1 VLRVERLAREGV
13 FIDISLHVRAGE
25 IVALAGLVG
34 SGRSEVARA
43 IFGIDRYDAGKVTI
57 GGTELRRGSPAAAMA
72 AGIGYVPEDRRQQGL
87 VMDMSI
93 QQNVALA
100 SLARLRRGGLVRSAA
115 ERAFATDWA
124 QRMRLRY
131 GRLTD
136 PVSTLSGGNQQKVV
150 LAKWLG
156 RHPALLIVDE
166 PTRGIDIAT
175 KADVH
180 ELLVRLAGEGI
191 AILMISSELPEVL
204 HIGDRILVMREGRLT
219 AEYSHE
225 GGLGGEDHVRG
236 DRSAG
241 ALEMSATVDTRQET
255 AGKPPRVSS
264 RRLTERVFRIRE
276 SGIIVVL
283 IVFVAITVSIEPRFA
298 SQQEVQFILANTT
311 IFALLALGE
320 TMVIVSRNVDLSI
333 GSVVGLSAYVSASL
347 FGKIHGIPIVVVFLV
362 GLGIGLAVGVAN
374 GLMVAIGRVP
384 SLVVT
389 LATLYIVRGL
399 DILIVGGNEVVA
411 QTLPNAF
418 IEIPRA
424 GVYGVPYLAIVIA
437 VVIGIGAYYLRS
449 YRSGRE
455 LYAIGS
461 NPEAARLAGIPV
473 GRRVFTAFAVSG
485 AIAGVAGVLWAAQY
499 QTVDSNAGTGYELT
513 VIASVVVGGVAI
525 FGGSGSAVGAA
536 IGALLLQT
544 INSALYVLGISPFW
558 DQAIAGALL
567 LAAITLDRIISLR
580 LTAALR
586 RRSAGVG
593 T

>member
-1 VLRVERLAREGV
+1 
-13 FIDISLHVRAGE
+13 
-25 IVALAGLVG
+25 
-34 SGRSEVARA
+34 
-43 IFGIDRYDAGKVTI
+43 
-57 GGTELRRGSPAAAMA
+57 
-72 AGIGYVPEDRRQQGL
+72 
-87 VMDMSI
+87 
-93 QQNVALA
+93 
-100 SLARLRRGGLVRSAA
+100 
-115 ERAFATDWA
+115 
-124 QRMRLRY
+124 
-131 GRLTD
+131 
-136 PVSTLSGGNQQKVV
+136 
-150 LAKWLG
+150 
-156 RHPALLIVDE
+156 
-166 PTRGIDIAT
+166 
-175 KADVH
+175 
-180 ELLVRLAGEGI
+180 
-191 AILMISSELPEVL
+191 
-204 HIGDRILVMREGRLT
+204 
-219 AEYSHE
+219 
-225 GGLGGEDHVRG
+225 
-236 DRSAG
+236 
-241 ALEMSATVDTRQET
+241 MSATVDTRQET
-255 AGKPPRVSS
+255 GGTPPRISS
-264 RRLTERVFRIRE
+264 RRLTERVFRVRE

-347 FGKIHGIPIVVVFLV
+347 FGKIHGIPIIVVFGV

-424 GVYGVPYLAIVIA
+424 GIYGVPYLAIVIA

-461 NPEAARLAGIPV
+461 NPEAARLAGIAV

-567 LAAITLDRIISLR
+567 LAAITLDRVISLR

>member
-1 VLRVERLAREGV
+1 V
-13 FIDISLHVRAGE
+13 
-25 IVALAGLVG
+25 
-34 SGRSEVARA
+34 
-43 IFGIDRYDAGKVTI
+43 
-57 GGTELRRGSPAAAMA
+57 
-72 AGIGYVPEDRRQQGL
+72 
-87 VMDMSI
+87 
-93 QQNVALA
+93 
-100 SLARLRRGGLVRSAA
+100 
-115 ERAFATDWA
+115 
-124 QRMRLRY
+124 
-131 GRLTD
+131 
-136 PVSTLSGGNQQKVV
+136 
-150 LAKWLG
+150 
-156 RHPALLIVDE
+156 
-166 PTRGIDIAT
+166 
-175 KADVH
+175 
-180 ELLVRLAGEGI
+180 
-191 AILMISSELPEVL
+191 
-204 HIGDRILVMREGRLT
+204 
-219 AEYSHE
+219 
-225 GGLGGEDHVRG
+225 
-236 DRSAG
+236 
-241 ALEMSATVDTRQET
+241 SATVDTRQPT
-255 AGKPPRVSS
+255 AGKPPRISS

-347 FGKIHGIPIVVVFLV
+347 FGKIHGLPIVVVFLV

-418 IEIPRA
+418 IQIPRA

-437 VVIGIGAYYLRS
+437 AVIGVGAYYLRS

>member
-1 VLRVERLAREGV
+1 
-13 FIDISLHVRAGE
+13 
-25 IVALAGLVG
+25 
-34 SGRSEVARA
+34 
-43 IFGIDRYDAGKVTI
+43 
-57 GGTELRRGSPAAAMA
+57 
-72 AGIGYVPEDRRQQGL
+72 
-87 VMDMSI
+87 
-93 QQNVALA
+93 
-100 SLARLRRGGLVRSAA
+100 
-115 ERAFATDWA
+115 
-124 QRMRLRY
+124 
-131 GRLTD
+131 
-136 PVSTLSGGNQQKVV
+136 
-150 LAKWLG
+150 
-156 RHPALLIVDE
+156 
-166 PTRGIDIAT
+166 
-175 KADVH
+175 
-180 ELLVRLAGEGI
+180 
-191 AILMISSELPEVL
+191 
-204 HIGDRILVMREGRLT
+204 
-219 AEYSHE
+219 
-225 GGLGGEDHVRG
+225 
-236 DRSAG
+236 
-241 ALEMSATVDTRQET
+241 MSATVDTRQET
-255 AGKPPRVSS
+255 AGGPPRISS

-276 SGIIVVL
+276 SGIIVVW
-283 IVFVAITVSIEPRFA
+283 IVFVAVTVSIEPRFA
-298 SQQEVQFILANTT
+298 SQQEAQFILANTT

-320 TMVIVSRNVDLSI
+320 TMVIISRNVDLSI

-347 FGKIHGIPIVVVFLV
+347 FGNIHGIPIVVVFLT

-449 YRSGRE
+449 YRSGRD

-461 NPEAARLAGIPV
+461 NPEAARLAGIAV

-567 LAAITLDRIISLR
+567 LAAITLDRVISLR

>member
-1 VLRVERLAREGV
+1 
-13 FIDISLHVRAGE
+13 
-25 IVALAGLVG
+25 
-34 SGRSEVARA
+34 
-43 IFGIDRYDAGKVTI
+43 
-57 GGTELRRGSPAAAMA
+57 
-72 AGIGYVPEDRRQQGL
+72 
-87 VMDMSI
+87 
-93 QQNVALA
+93 
-100 SLARLRRGGLVRSAA
+100 
-115 ERAFATDWA
+115 
-124 QRMRLRY
+124 
-131 GRLTD
+131 
-136 PVSTLSGGNQQKVV
+136 
-150 LAKWLG
+150 
-156 RHPALLIVDE
+156 
-166 PTRGIDIAT
+166 
-175 KADVH
+175 
-180 ELLVRLAGEGI
+180 
-191 AILMISSELPEVL
+191 
-204 HIGDRILVMREGRLT
+204 
-219 AEYSHE
+219 
-225 GGLGGEDHVRG
+225 
-236 DRSAG
+236 
-241 ALEMSATVDTRQET
+241 MSATVDTRQET

-437 VVIGIGAYYLRS
+437 VVIGVGAYYLRS

-461 NPEAARLAGIPV
+461 NPEAARLVGIPV

>member
-1 VLRVERLAREGV
+1 
-13 FIDISLHVRAGE
+13 
-25 IVALAGLVG
+25 
-34 SGRSEVARA
+34 
-43 IFGIDRYDAGKVTI
+43 
-57 GGTELRRGSPAAAMA
+57 
-72 AGIGYVPEDRRQQGL
+72 
-87 VMDMSI
+87 
-93 QQNVALA
+93 
-100 SLARLRRGGLVRSAA
+100 
-115 ERAFATDWA
+115 
-124 QRMRLRY
+124 
-131 GRLTD
+131 
-136 PVSTLSGGNQQKVV
+136 
-150 LAKWLG
+150 
-156 RHPALLIVDE
+156 
-166 PTRGIDIAT
+166 
-175 KADVH
+175 
-180 ELLVRLAGEGI
+180 
-191 AILMISSELPEVL
+191 
-204 HIGDRILVMREGRLT
+204 
-219 AEYSHE
+219 
-225 GGLGGEDHVRG
+225 
-236 DRSAG
+236 
-241 ALEMSATVDTRQET
+241 MSATFDTRQET

-437 VVIGIGAYYLRS
+437 VVIGVGAYYLRS

>member
-1 VLRVERLAREGV
+1 
-13 FIDISLHVRAGE
+13 
-25 IVALAGLVG
+25 
-34 SGRSEVARA
+34 
-43 IFGIDRYDAGKVTI
+43 
-57 GGTELRRGSPAAAMA
+57 
-72 AGIGYVPEDRRQQGL
+72 
-87 VMDMSI
+87 
-93 QQNVALA
+93 
-100 SLARLRRGGLVRSAA
+100 
-115 ERAFATDWA
+115 
-124 QRMRLRY
+124 
-131 GRLTD
+131 
-136 PVSTLSGGNQQKVV
+136 
-150 LAKWLG
+150 
-156 RHPALLIVDE
+156 
-166 PTRGIDIAT
+166 
-175 KADVH
+175 
-180 ELLVRLAGEGI
+180 
-191 AILMISSELPEVL
+191 
-204 HIGDRILVMREGRLT
+204 
-219 AEYSHE
+219 
-225 GGLGGEDHVRG
+225 
-236 DRSAG
+236 
-241 ALEMSATVDTRQET
+241 MSATVDTRQET

-276 SGIIVVL
+276 SGIIAVL

-424 GVYGVPYLAIVIA
+424 GIYGVPYLAIVIA

>member
-1 VLRVERLAREGV
+1 
-13 FIDISLHVRAGE
+13 
-25 IVALAGLVG
+25 
-34 SGRSEVARA
+34 
-43 IFGIDRYDAGKVTI
+43 
-57 GGTELRRGSPAAAMA
+57 
-72 AGIGYVPEDRRQQGL
+72 
-87 VMDMSI
+87 
-93 QQNVALA
+93 
-100 SLARLRRGGLVRSAA
+100 
-115 ERAFATDWA
+115 
-124 QRMRLRY
+124 
-131 GRLTD
+131 
-136 PVSTLSGGNQQKVV
+136 
-150 LAKWLG
+150 
-156 RHPALLIVDE
+156 
-166 PTRGIDIAT
+166 
-175 KADVH
+175 
-180 ELLVRLAGEGI
+180 
-191 AILMISSELPEVL
+191 
-204 HIGDRILVMREGRLT
+204 
-219 AEYSHE
+219 
-225 GGLGGEDHVRG
+225 
-236 DRSAG
+236 
-241 ALEMSATVDTRQET
+241 MSATVDTRQET
-255 AGKPPRVSS
+255 AGGPPHSSS
-264 RRLTERVFRIRE
+264 RRLTERVFRVRE
-276 SGIIVVL
+276 SGIIVVW
-283 IVFVAITVSIEPRFA
+283 IVFVAITVSMEPRFA
-298 SQQEVQFILANTT
+298 SQQEAQFILANTT

-347 FGKIHGIPIVVVFLV
+347 FGKVHGIPIVVVFLV
-362 GLGIGLAVGVAN
+362 GLAIGLAVGVAN

-424 GVYGVPYLAIVIA
+424 GVYGVPYLAIAIA

-449 YRSGRE
+449 YRSGRD

-461 NPEAARLAGIPV
+461 NPEAARLAGIAV